1 MPTIPFPIVHLPI
14 VVVPFVL
21 LLRIYTFVLL
31 V

>member
-1 MPTIPFPIVHLPI
+1 MPTILFPIVHLPI

-21 LLRIYTFVLL
+21 LLRIYTSVLL

>member
-21 LLRIYTFVLL
+21 LLRIYTSILL